1 MQVDLEHADALS
13 SAAKVINPADDSYD
27 PQSVLT
33 AYALLEA
40 EYGELTQLQRGSAE
54 YIARAKELTDQ
65 TTASVYE
72 QAAAYGV
79 VTNRQAQAAQAAAD
93 GQREH
98 RFKRVEENGYQ
109 GGVGYLESTVRR
121 AEEAGEDVTAAWNSA
136 LDELDAAGHLDAMC
150 QMFGDIS
157 NLAVECG
164 GDVEEIVRRLYEMR
178 DAAQSISLSDM
189 AEELRRERTS
199 NAAETDSYDD
209 QVGALLSAFGE
220 GGTEGVL
227 AAMEVWNGFDESLQQ
242 SIAETYPSLV
252 IALDDANQAAQSLK
266 EGVGE
271 LAEGEDAL
279 SDSSQTAEK
288 KMAAL
293 GSELNAAKKSS
304 SAKYFKNTAKA
315 IEELKHGAVSVSDAF
330 GTYNKEAETAVKAN
344 EEYQAASKK
353 MAAGTKVAASEIDT
367 LSEYLGN
374 INPQILLANWDQ
386 VGPMLSSALAEGEDA
401 FRRLNEAAFISI
413 TGTSVAD
420 FSALTSGLISV
431 QNLAADAVDALIAT
445 GQWTMETITMPQEGA
460 QWNPLTGVWT
470 RTRIATN
477 QNVLR
482 YTGSNPLKG
491 GSSGKKRSGG
501 GGGGKGGGGG
511 GSSST
516 SVSQS
521 TQKLL
526 DKMDEAVDAGDHR
539 RKMAQLAQ
547 QYHEVRGEIQGVIL
561 YLGKEKEIVQEN
573 STTLTGYIAELKNQM
588 AAQRAIMSKNK
599 EGSKKYK
606 QAATD
611 LEALQKQHQQ
621 YSETLLQNKIDL
633 EELTKE
639 IKEQQ
644 DAIRDMEIDLRE
656 LIHDAILDREA
667 LNKRM
672 LEGQIDV
679 ENELIDVITR
689 RYEKERDQLIEL
701 AEAKRDALNEELTAL
716 DEQLAA
722 RKKLSEE
729 EDKAK
734 ELAEKEAQLA
744 RISADP
750 TRKKEE
756 LKLRQEIADLR
767 EEMAWDIAEDEVD
780 AQKKAIESQ
789 IESLEDYIEYVEN
802 YYEELLNNPRKLI
815 EELKELLSQSDAE
828 IIDWLVKNHE
838 DYETATDATRENMR
852 RGWQEMLDDMRG
864 HTTTYWEE
872 VEEII
877 AGGDD
882 AIIQFLK
889 DNCQDYKDAGK
900 LQAEAYVD
908 EWKKKLEDLRNAY
921 KQVSGDIKSYD
932 YTPTTSAKGSGSS
945 SSGGGSSGKKSG
957 GSSTKVTKYKATYP
971 AIGKAKGGTLSGYSS
986 PEEAEKAARS
996 KINSICRELS
1006 GSSSGMIGEWARSFY
1021 SKIKVTAYAK
1031 GGLNQDTGL
1040 AWLDGTKSRPERI
1053 LSPYQTELFED
1064 LLKTLHAI
1072 RTVQVPQAVVRPQL
1086 PETVQ
1091 NQPLTIE
1098 SITVNVERLEKEADY
1113 DAMAER
1119 VGEKIMER
1127 AMRGMAVGGL
1137 RLG

>member
-1 MQVDLEHADALS
+1 MR
-13 SAAKVINPADDSYD
+13 K
-27 PQSVLT
+27 
-33 AYALLEA
+33 
-40 EYGELTQLQRGSAE
+40 
-54 YIARAKELTDQ
+54 
-65 TTASVYE
+65 
-72 QAAAYGV
+72 
-79 VTNRQAQAAQAAAD
+79 
-93 GQREH
+93 
-98 RFKRVEENGYQ
+98 
-109 GGVGYLESTVRR
+109 

-189 AEELRRERTS
+189 AEELRRERTA
-199 NAAETDSYDD
+199 NTAETDSYDD

-271 LAEGEDAL
+271 LAEGEDTL

-293 GSELNAAKKSS
+293 GTELNAAKKSS

-367 LSEYLGN
+367 LAEYLGN
-374 INPQILLANWDQ
+374 IDPQILLANWDQ

-401 FRRLNEAAFISI
+401 FRRLNEAAFITI

-470 RTRIATN
+470 RTRINTN

-491 GSSGKKRSGG
+491 GSSGKKSSGG

-526 DKMDEAVDAGDHR
+526 DKMDEAVDGGDHR

-573 STTLTGYIAELKNQM
+573 STTLTGYIAELENQM

-644 DAIRDMEIDLRE
+644 DAIRGMEIDLRD

-734 ELAEKEAQLA
+734 TLAEKEAQLA

-789 IESLEDYIEYVEN
+789 IESLDDYIEYVET

-815 EELKELLSQSDAE
+815 AELKELLSQSDAE
-828 IIDWLVKNHE
+828 IIDWLTKNHE

-882 AIIQFLK
+882 AIIRFLK
-889 DNCQDYKDAGK
+889 DNCQDYKEAGK

-908 EWKKKLEDLRNAY
+908 EWKKKLEELRNAH
-921 KQVSGDIKSYD
+921 KQVSGDIKAYD

-945 SSGGGSSGKKSG
+945 KSSSSSKKSTTT
-957 GSSTKVTKYKATYP
+957 STKRFVASGTGYAEAYRKTATSIQYDGATYVKDP
-971 AIGKAKGGTLSGYSS
+971 KSNYWYKTSDAKRIDGGRTWYWKTGTTRYVKKYS
-986 PEEAEKAARS
+986 E
-996 KINSICRELS
+996 
-1006 GSSSGMIGEWARSFY
+1006 
-1021 SKIKVTAYAK
+1021 
-1031 GGLNQDTGL
+1031 GGLASDTGL
-1040 AWLDGTKSRPERI
+1040 AWLDGTKTRPERI

-1064 LLKTLHAI
+1064 LLKTLHTI
-1072 RTVQVPQAVVRPQL
+1072 RTIQAPQAVVRPQL

-1119 VGEKIMER
+1119 VGEKIMEK

>member
-1 MQVDLEHADALS
+1 MKQIEGMAVARAFFSVMNLTNLYKFSRNIDDEGPIREFDSDSQAGTTAKDEKGAFLDDGELIYSRDWNGLYTQREIDYLDDYYAKLEEGFVLDNQNIQDYARK
-13 SAAKVINPADDSYD
+13 AAK
-27 PQSVLT
+27 
-33 AYALLEA
+33 
-40 EYGELTQLQRGSAE
+40 
-54 YIARAKELTDQ
+54 
-65 TTASVYE
+65 AS
-72 QAAAYGV
+72 
-79 VTNRQAQAAQAAAD
+79 
-93 GQREH
+93 
-98 RFKRVEENGYQ
+98 
-109 GGVGYLESTVRR
+109 
-121 AEEAGEDVTAAWNSA
+121 
-136 LDELDAAGHLDAMC
+136 LDA
-150 QMFGDIS
+150 DIKYS
-157 NLAVECG
+157 
-164 GDVEEIVRRLYEMR
+164 RMR
-178 DAAQSISLSDM
+178 HGQ
-189 AEELRRERTS
+189 
-199 NAAETDSYDD
+199 
-209 QVGALLSAFGE
+209 
-220 GGTEGVL
+220 
-227 AAMEVWNGFDESLQQ
+227 
-242 SIAETYPSLV
+242 
-252 IALDDANQAAQSLK
+252 ANQAAQSLK

-279 SDSSQTAEK
+279 AESSQTAEK

-293 GSELNAAKKSS
+293 GTELNAAKKSS

-330 GTYNKEAETAVKAN
+330 GTYNKEEETAVKAN

-386 VGPMLSSALAEGEDA
+386 VGPMLASALAEGEDA

-470 RTRIATN
+470 RTRINTN

-491 GSSGKKRSGG
+491 GGSGKKSSGR
-501 GGGGKGGGGG
+501 GGKGGGGS

-573 STTLTGYIAELKNQM
+573 STTLTGYISELENQM

-633 EELTKE
+633 EELTKA

-644 DAIRDMEIDLRE
+644 DAIRDMEIGLRD

-701 AEAKRDALNEELTAL
+701 AEANAFPDDAEYAIKFIKKASGRISGKEVAIEAKESSIASLQKQLDKTTDETKRQGLQEQITAL
-716 DEQLAA
+716 
-722 RKKLSEE
+722 
-729 EDKAK
+729 
-734 ELAEKEAQLA
+734 ELG
-744 RISADP
+744 I
-750 TRKKEE
+750 
-756 LKLRQEIADLR
+756 
-767 EEMAWDIAEDEVD
+767 
-780 AQKKAIESQ
+780 
-789 IESLEDYIEYVEN
+789 
-802 YYEELLNNPRKLI
+802 
-815 EELKELLSQSDAE
+815 
-828 IIDWLVKNHE
+828 
-838 DYETATDATRENMR
+838 
-852 RGWQEMLDDMRG
+852 
-864 HTTTYWEE
+864 
-872 VEEII
+872 
-877 AGGDD
+877 
-882 AIIQFLK
+882 
-889 DNCQDYKDAGK
+889 
-900 LQAEAYVD
+900 
-908 EWKKKLEDLRNAY
+908 
-921 KQVSGDIKSYD
+921 
-932 YTPTTSAKGSGSS
+932 
-945 SSGGGSSGKKSG
+945 
-957 GSSTKVTKYKATYP
+957 
-971 AIGKAKGGTLSGYSS
+971 
-986 PEEAEKAARS
+986 
-996 KINSICRELS
+996 
-1006 GSSSGMIGEWARSFY
+1006 
-1021 SKIKVTAYAK
+1021 
-1031 GGLNQDTGL
+1031 
-1040 AWLDGTKSRPERI
+1040 
-1053 LSPYQTELFED
+1053 
-1064 LLKTLHAI
+1064 
-1072 RTVQVPQAVVRPQL
+1072 
-1086 PETVQ
+1086 
-1091 NQPLTIE
+1091 
-1098 SITVNVERLEKEADY
+1098 
-1113 DAMAER
+1113 
-1119 VGEKIMER
+1119 
-1127 AMRGMAVGGL
+1127 
-1137 RLG
+1137 

>member
-1 MQVDLEHADALS
+1 MQADLEQTDALS
-13 SAAKVINPADDSYD
+13 SAAKAINPADDSYD

-33 AYALLEA
+33 AFALLEA
-40 EYGELTQLQRGSAE
+40 EYGELTRLQRGSAE
-54 YIARAKELTDQ
+54 YIARARELTDQ

-72 QAAAYGV
+72 QAVAYGV
-79 VTNRQAQAAQAAAD
+79 VTSRQAQAAQAAA
-93 GQREH
+93 GAQRER
-98 RFKRVEENGYQ
+98 RFRRVEENGYQ
-109 GGVGYLESTVRR
+109 SGVGYLENTIRT
-121 AEEAGEDVTAAWNSA
+121 AEEAGEDVAAAWNSA

-150 QMFGDIS
+150 RMFGDIS

-164 GDVEEIVRRLYEMR
+164 GDVKEIVRRLYEMR
-178 DAAQSISLSDM
+178 EAAQSISLSDM
-189 AEELRRERTS
+189 AEELRRERTA

-209 QVGALLSAFGE
+209 QVGALLSAFGA

-266 EGVGE
+266 EGVSK

-293 GSELNAAKKSS
+293 GTELNAAKKSS
-304 SAKYFKNTAKA
+304 SAKYFKSTAKA
-315 IEELKHGAVSVSDAF
+315 IEELKHGAISVSDAF
-330 GTYNKEAETAVKAN
+330 GTYNKEAENAVKAN

-367 LSEYLGN
+367 LAEYLGN
-374 INPQILLANWDQ
+374 IDPQILLANWEQ
-386 VGPMLSSALAEGEDA
+386 AGPMLASALAEGEDA
-401 FRRLNEAAFISI
+401 FHRLNEAAFITI

-445 GQWTMETITMPQEGA
+445 GQWTMETITLPQEGA

-470 RTRIATN
+470 RTRINTN

-491 GSSGKKRSGG
+491 GGSGKKSSGG

-511 GSSST
+511 GSGST
-516 SVSQS
+516 GASKS
-521 TQKLL
+521 TQRLL
-526 DKMDEAVDAGDHR
+526 DRMDEAVDAGDHR

-561 YLGKEKEIVQEN
+561 YLDKEKEIVREN
-573 STTLTGYIAELKNQM
+573 STTLTGYIAELENQM
-588 AAQRAIMSKNK
+588 AAQSAIMSKNR
-599 EGSKKYK
+599 EGSKKYR

-621 YSETLLQNKIDL
+621 YSEALLQNKIDL
-633 EELTKE
+633 EELTRA
-639 IKEQQ
+639 IREQQ
-644 DAIRDMEIDLRE
+644 DAIREMEIDLRE
-656 LIHDAILDREA
+656 LVHDAILDREA
-667 LNKRM
+667 LNRRM

-679 ENELIDVITR
+679 ENELIDAITR

-701 AEAKRDALNEELTAL
+701 AQAKRDALDEELSAL

-722 RKKLSEE
+722 RKKLNEE
-729 EDKAK
+729 EDRAK

-756 LKLRQEIADLR
+756 LKLRREIAALR
-767 EEMAWDIAEDEVD
+767 EEIAWDAAQDEVD
-780 AQKKAIESQ
+780 ARKKSIESQ
-789 IESLEDYIEYVEN
+789 LESLDDYIEYVEN
-802 YYEELLNNPRKLI
+802 YYEELLNNPRKLV

-828 IIDWLVKNHE
+828 IIAWLVKNHE

-882 AIIQFLK
+882 VIIQFLK

-921 KQVSGDIKSYD
+921 KQVSGDIKAYD
-932 YTPTTSAKGSGSS
+932 YTPTASAKGSGSS
-945 SSGGGSSGKKSG
+945 SSGGSGGKKSG

-1006 GSSSGMIGEWARSFY
+1006 GSSSSMIGEWARSFY

-1031 GGLNQDTGL
+1031 GGLNQATGL
-1040 AWLDGTKSRPERI
+1040 AWLDGTKAKPERV

-1072 RTVQVPQAVVRPQL
+1072 RTVQVPQAVVRPQI

>member
-1 MQVDLEHADALS
+1 MQVDLEHAGALS
-13 SAAKVINPADDSYD
+13 SAAKAINPADGSYD

-33 AYALLEA
+33 AYALLET

-93 GQREH
+93 GQRER

-109 GGVGYLESTVRR
+109 GGVSYLESTVRK
-121 AEEAGEDVTAAWNSA
+121 AEEAGEDVTAAWDNA
-136 LDELDAAGHLDAMC
+136 LDEMDAAGHLDAMC

-189 AEELRRERTS
+189 AEELRRERTA

-209 QVGALLSAFGE
+209 QVGALLSAFGK

-266 EGVGE
+266 EGVNE
-271 LAEGEDAL
+271 LAKGEDAL

-304 SAKYFKNTAKA
+304 SAKYFKSTAKA

-344 EEYQAASKK
+344 EEYQTASKK

-367 LSEYLGN
+367 LAEYLGN
-374 INPQILLANWDQ
+374 INPQVLLANWDQ

-401 FRRLNEAAFISI
+401 FRRLNEAAFITI

-445 GQWTMETITMPQEGA
+445 GQWTIETITMPQEGA

-470 RTRIATN
+470 RTRINTN

-491 GSSGKKRSGG
+491 GGSGKKSSGG
-501 GGGGKGGGGG
+501 GSGKGGGGG

-573 STTLTGYIAELKNQM
+573 STTLTGYIAELENQM

-606 QAATD
+606 QVAAD

-633 EELTKE
+633 EELTKA
-639 IKEQQ
+639 IQKQQ
-644 DAIRDMEIDLRE
+644 DAIRDMEIDLRD

-701 AEAKRDALNEELTAL
+701 AEAKRNALNEELTAL

-734 ELAEKEAQLA
+734 ELAEKEA
-744 RISADP
+744 
-750 TRKKEE
+750 
-756 LKLRQEIADLR
+756 
-767 EEMAWDIAEDEVD
+767 
-780 AQKKAIESQ
+780 
-789 IESLEDYIEYVEN
+789 
-802 YYEELLNNPRKLI
+802 
-815 EELKELLSQSDAE
+815 
-828 IIDWLVKNHE
+828 
-838 DYETATDATRENMR
+838 
-852 RGWQEMLDDMRG
+852 
-864 HTTTYWEE
+864 
-872 VEEII
+872 
-877 AGGDD
+877 
-882 AIIQFLK
+882 
-889 DNCQDYKDAGK
+889 
-900 LQAEAYVD
+900 
-908 EWKKKLEDLRNAY
+908 
-921 KQVSGDIKSYD
+921 
-932 YTPTTSAKGSGSS
+932 
-945 SSGGGSSGKKSG
+945 
-957 GSSTKVTKYKATYP
+957 
-971 AIGKAKGGTLSGYSS
+971 
-986 PEEAEKAARS
+986 
-996 KINSICRELS
+996 
-1006 GSSSGMIGEWARSFY
+1006 
-1021 SKIKVTAYAK
+1021 
-1031 GGLNQDTGL
+1031 
-1040 AWLDGTKSRPERI
+1040 
-1053 LSPYQTELFED
+1053 
-1064 LLKTLHAI
+1064 
-1072 RTVQVPQAVVRPQL
+1072 
-1086 PETVQ
+1086 
-1091 NQPLTIE
+1091 
-1098 SITVNVERLEKEADY
+1098 
-1113 DAMAER
+1113 
-1119 VGEKIMER
+1119 
-1127 AMRGMAVGGL
+1127 
-1137 RLG
+1137 

>member
-13 SAAKVINPADDSYD
+13 STAKAINPADGSYD

-33 AYALLEA
+33 AYALLET

-79 VTNRQAQAAQAAAD
+79 VTDRQALAAQAAAD
-93 GQREH
+93 GQRER

-109 GGVGYLESTVRR
+109 GGVSYLESTVRK
-121 AEEAGEDVTAAWNSA
+121 AEEAGEDVTAAWNNA

-189 AEELRRERTS
+189 AEELRRERTA
-199 NAAETDSYDD
+199 NTAETDSYDD

-293 GSELNAAKKSS
+293 GTELNAAKKSS
-304 SAKYFKNTAKA
+304 SAKYFKDTAKA

-367 LSEYLGN
+367 LAEYLGN
-374 INPQILLANWDQ
+374 IDPQILLANWDQ
-386 VGPMLSSALAEGEDA
+386 VGPMLVSALAEGEDA
-401 FRRLNEAAFISI
+401 FRRLNEAAFVTI

-470 RTRIATN
+470 RTRINTN

-491 GSSGKKRSGG
+491 GGSGKKSSGG
-501 GGGGKGGGGG
+501 GGGGKGGGGS

-573 STTLTGYIAELKNQM
+573 STTLTGYIAELENQM

-633 EELTKE
+633 EELTKA
-639 IKEQQ
+639 IQEQQ
-644 DAIRDMEIDLRE
+644 DAIRDMEIDLRD

-701 AEAKRDALNEELTAL
+701 AEAK
-716 DEQLAA
+716 
-722 RKKLSEE
+722 K
-729 EDKAK
+729 
-734 ELAEKEAQLA
+734 
-744 RISADP
+744 
-750 TRKKEE
+750 
-756 LKLRQEIADLR
+756 
-767 EEMAWDIAEDEVD
+767 
-780 AQKKAIESQ
+780 
-789 IESLEDYIEYVEN
+789 
-802 YYEELLNNPRKLI
+802 
-815 EELKELLSQSDAE
+815 
-828 IIDWLVKNHE
+828 
-838 DYETATDATRENMR
+838 
-852 RGWQEMLDDMRG
+852 
-864 HTTTYWEE
+864 
-872 VEEII
+872 
-877 AGGDD
+877 
-882 AIIQFLK
+882 
-889 DNCQDYKDAGK
+889 AGK

-921 KQVSGDIKSYD
+921 KQVSGDIKAYD
-932 YTPTTSAKGSGSS
+932 YTPTASAKNSGSS
-945 SSGGGSSGKKSG
+945 SKGSSSSKKT
-957 GSSTKVTKYKATYP
+957 TKVTKYQATYP
-971 AIGKAKGGTLSGYSS
+971 AIGSKRGGTLKGYAS
-986 PEEAEKAARS
+986 PDEAEKAARS
-996 KINSICRELS
+996 KNNSICRELS
-1006 GSSSGMIGEWARSFY
+1006 GSSSSMIGEWARTFY

-1031 GGLNQDTGL
+1031 GGLNQATGL
-1040 AWLDGTKSRPERI
+1040 AWLDGTKAKPERV

>member
-1 MQVDLEHADALS
+1 MEHADALS
-13 SAAKVINPADDSYD
+13 SAAKAINPSDGSYD

-93 GQREH
+93 GQRER

-109 GGVGYLESTVRR
+109 DGVSYLESTVRK
-121 AEEAGEDVTAAWNSA
+121 AEEAGADVTAAWNNA

-189 AEELRRERTS
+189 AEELRRERTA

-252 IALDDANQAAQSLK
+252 IALNDANQAAQSLK

-271 LAEGEDAL
+271 LAEGENAL

-367 LSEYLGN
+367 LAEYLGN

-491 GSSGKKRSGG
+491 GSSGKKSSGG

-573 STTLTGYIAELKNQM
+573 STTLTDYIVELENQM

-644 DAIRDMEIDLRE
+644 DAIQDMEIDLRD

-734 ELAEKEAQLA
+734 TLAEKEAQLA

-789 IESLEDYIEYVEN
+789 IESLDDYIEYVEN

-815 EELKELLSQSDAE
+815 AELKDLLSQSDAE
-828 IIDWLVKNHE
+828 IIDWLTKNHE

-852 RGWQEMLDDMRG
+852 CGWQEMLDDMRG

-889 DNCQDYKDAGK
+889 DNCQDYKEAGK

-921 KQVSGDIKSYD
+921 KQVSGDIKAYD
-932 YTPTTSAKGSGSS
+932 YTPTTAVKGSGSS

-957 GSSTKVTKYKATYP
+957 GSSAKVTKYKATYP

-1006 GSSSGMIGEWARSFY
+1006 GSSSGMIGEWARTFY

-1031 GGLNQDTGL
+1031 GGLNQMTGL
-1040 AWLDGTKSRPERI
+1040 AWLDGTKAKPERI

-1072 RTVQVPQAVVRPQL
+1072 RTVQVPQAVVRPQF

>member
-13 SAAKVINPADDSYD
+13 SAAKAINPADGSYD

-54 YIARAKELTDQ
+54 YIARAKELTEQ

-72 QAAAYGV
+72 QAVAYGV

-93 GQREH
+93 GQRER

-121 AEEAGEDVTAAWNSA
+121 AEEAGADVTAAWNNA
-136 LDELDAAGHLDAMC
+136 LDELDVAGHLDAMC

-199 NAAETDSYDD
+199 NAAETDNYDE
-209 QVGALLSAFGE
+209 QVGVLLSAFGE

-266 EGVGE
+266 EDVDE

-279 SDSSQTAEK
+279 SESSQTAEK

-353 MAAGTKVAASEIDT
+353 MAAGTKVVASEIDT
-367 LSEYLGN
+367 LAEYLGN

-386 VGPMLSSALAEGEDA
+386 VGPMLASALAEGEDA
-401 FRRLNEAAFISI
+401 FRRLNEAAFVTI

-470 RTRIATN
+470 RTRINTN

-491 GSSGKKRSGG
+491 GSSGKKSSGG

-526 DKMDEAVDAGDHR
+526 DKMDEAADAGDHR

-573 STTLTGYIAELKNQM
+573 STTLTGYIAELENQM

-606 QAATD
+606 QAAAD

-633 EELTKE
+633 EELTKA
-639 IKEQQ
+639 IQEQQ
-644 DAIRDMEIDLRE
+644 DAIRDMEIDLRD

-689 RYEKERDQLIEL
+689 RYEKERDQLIAL

-789 IESLEDYIEYVEN
+789 IESLDDYIEYVEN
-802 YYEELLNNPRKLI
+802 YYEKLLNNPRKLI

-889 DNCQDYKDAGK
+889 DNCQDYREAGK

-921 KQVSGDIKSYD
+921 KQVSGDIKAYD

-945 SSGGGSSGKKSG
+945 SGGGSGGKKS
-957 GSSTKVTKYKATYP
+957 SSNTSTKRFVASGTGYAEAYRQTATSIQYNGATYVKDP
-971 AIGKAKGGTLSGYSS
+971 KSDYWYKTSDARQIDGGRTYYWKTGTTRY
-986 PEEAEKAARS
+986 
-996 KINSICRELS
+996 
-1006 GSSSGMIGEWARSFY
+1006 
-1021 SKIKVTAYAK
+1021 IKKYLE
-1031 GGLNQDTGL
+1031 GGVVSDAGL
-1040 AWLDGTKSRPERI
+1040 VWLDGTKTRPERV

-1072 RTVQVPQAVVRPQL
+1072 RTVQVPQAVVRPQI
-1086 PETVQ
+1086 PGTVQ

>member
-1 MQVDLEHADALS
+1 MS
-13 SAAKVINPADDSYD
+13 
-27 PQSVLT
+27 QS
-33 AYALLEA
+33 
-40 EYGELTQLQRGSAE
+40 
-54 YIARAKELTDQ
+54 
-65 TTASVYE
+65 
-72 QAAAYGV
+72 
-79 VTNRQAQAAQAAAD
+79 AQA
-93 GQREH
+93 
-98 RFKRVEENGYQ
+98 
-109 GGVGYLESTVRR
+109 
-121 AEEAGEDVTAAWNSA
+121 
-136 LDELDAAGHLDAMC
+136 
-150 QMFGDIS
+150 
-157 NLAVECG
+157 
-164 GDVEEIVRRLYEMR
+164 
-178 DAAQSISLSDM
+178 
-189 AEELRRERTS
+189 
-199 NAAETDSYDD
+199 SY
-209 QVGALLSAFGE
+209 
-220 GGTEGVL
+220 
-227 AAMEVWNGFDESLQQ
+227 
-242 SIAETYPSLV
+242 
-252 IALDDANQAAQSLK
+252 
-266 EGVGE
+266 
-271 LAEGEDAL
+271 
-279 SDSSQTAEK
+279 
-288 KMAAL
+288 
-293 GSELNAAKKSS
+293 
-304 SAKYFKNTAKA
+304 
-315 IEELKHGAVSVSDAF
+315 IE
-330 GTYNKEAETAVKAN
+330 
-344 EEYQAASKK
+344 
-353 MAAGTKVAASEIDT
+353 
-367 LSEYLGN
+367 
-374 INPQILLANWDQ
+374 QI
-386 VGPMLSSALAEGEDA
+386 G
-401 FRRLNEAAFISI
+401 
-413 TGTSVAD
+413 
-420 FSALTSGLISV
+420 
-431 QNLAADAVDALIAT
+431 
-445 GQWTMETITMPQEGA
+445 
-460 QWNPLTGVWT
+460 
-470 RTRIATN
+470 
-477 QNVLR
+477 
-482 YTGSNPLKG
+482 
-491 GSSGKKRSGG
+491 
-501 GGGGKGGGGG
+501 
-511 GSSST
+511 
-516 SVSQS
+516 
-521 TQKLL
+521 
-526 DKMDEAVDAGDHR
+526 
-539 RKMAQLAQ
+539 
-547 QYHEVRGEIQGVIL
+547 
-561 YLGKEKEIVQEN
+561 
-573 STTLTGYIAELKNQM
+573 GYIAELENQM

-606 QAATD
+606 QAAID

-644 DAIRDMEIDLRE
+644 DAIRDMEIDLRD

-734 ELAEKEAQLA
+734 ELAEKAAQLA

-789 IESLEDYIEYVEN
+789 IESLDDYIEYVEN

-815 EELKELLSQSDAE
+815 EELKELLSRSDAE

-838 DYETATDATRENMR
+838 DYEKATDATRENMR
-852 RGWQEMLDDMRG
+852 LGWQEMLDDMRG
-864 HTTTYWEE
+864 HTTTYWKE

-877 AGGDD
+877 ASGDD

-889 DNCQDYKDAGK
+889 DNCQDYKEAGK

-908 EWKKKLEDLRNAY
+908 EWKKKLGDLRNAY
-921 KQVSGDIKSYD
+921 KQVSGDIKAYD
-932 YTPTTSAKGSGSS
+932 YTPTASAKNSGSS
-945 SSGGGSSGKKSG
+945 SKGSSSSKKT
-957 GSSTKVTKYKATYP
+957 TKVTKYQATYLT
-971 AIGKAKGGTLSGYSS
+971 IGSKRGGTLKGYAS

-1006 GSSSGMIGEWARSFY
+1006 GSSSSMIGEWARTFY

-1031 GGLNQDTGL
+1031 GGLNQATGL
-1040 AWLDGTKSRPERI
+1040 AWLDGTKAKPERV

-1113 DAMAER
+1113 DSMAER

-1127 AMRGMAVGGL
+1127 AMRGIAVGGL

>member
-13 SAAKVINPADDSYD
+13 SAAKAINPADGSYD

-40 EYGELTQLQRGSAE
+40 EYGELTQIQRGSAE
-54 YIARAKELTDQ
+54 YIARAKELTEQ
-65 TTASVYE
+65 TTASIYE

-93 GQREH
+93 GQRER

-109 GGVGYLESTVRR
+109 GGVSYLESTVRK
-121 AEEAGEDVTAAWNSA
+121 AKEGSEDVTAAWDNA
-136 LDELDAAGHLDAMC
+136 LDELDAAGHLVAMC

-189 AEELRRERTS
+189 AEELRRKRTA
-199 NAAETDSYDD
+199 NAAETGSYDD
-209 QVGALLSAFGE
+209 QVGALLSAFGK

-279 SDSSQTAEK
+279 SDSSQTVEK

-344 EEYQAASKK
+344 EEYQTASKK

-367 LSEYLGN
+367 LAEYLGN

-401 FRRLNEAAFISI
+401 FRRLNKAAFITI

-470 RTRIATN
+470 RTRINTN

-491 GSSGKKRSGG
+491 GSSGKKSSDG

-511 GSSST
+511 GSST

-526 DKMDEAVDAGDHR
+526 DRMDEAVDAGDHR

-573 STTLTGYIAELKNQM
+573 STTLTGYISELENQM

-611 LEALQKQHQQ
+611 LEALQKLHQQ

-644 DAIRDMEIDLRE
+644 DAIRDMEIDLRD

-744 RISADP
+744 RISAGP

-767 EEMAWDIAEDEVD
+767 EEMA
-780 AQKKAIESQ
+780 
-789 IESLEDYIEYVEN
+789 
-802 YYEELLNNPRKLI
+802 
-815 EELKELLSQSDAE
+815 
-828 IIDWLVKNHE
+828 
-838 DYETATDATRENMR
+838 
-852 RGWQEMLDDMRG
+852 
-864 HTTTYWEE
+864 
-872 VEEII
+872 
-877 AGGDD
+877 
-882 AIIQFLK
+882 
-889 DNCQDYKDAGK
+889 
-900 LQAEAYVD
+900 
-908 EWKKKLEDLRNAY
+908 
-921 KQVSGDIKSYD
+921 
-932 YTPTTSAKGSGSS
+932 
-945 SSGGGSSGKKSG
+945 
-957 GSSTKVTKYKATYP
+957 
-971 AIGKAKGGTLSGYSS
+971 
-986 PEEAEKAARS
+986 
-996 KINSICRELS
+996 
-1006 GSSSGMIGEWARSFY
+1006 
-1021 SKIKVTAYAK
+1021 
-1031 GGLNQDTGL
+1031 
-1040 AWLDGTKSRPERI
+1040 
-1053 LSPYQTELFED
+1053 
-1064 LLKTLHAI
+1064 
-1072 RTVQVPQAVVRPQL
+1072 
-1086 PETVQ
+1086 
-1091 NQPLTIE
+1091 
-1098 SITVNVERLEKEADY
+1098 
-1113 DAMAER
+1113 
-1119 VGEKIMER
+1119 
-1127 AMRGMAVGGL
+1127 
-1137 RLG
+1137 

>member
-1 MQVDLEHADALS
+1 
-13 SAAKVINPADDSYD
+13 
-27 PQSVLT
+27 
-33 AYALLEA
+33 
-40 EYGELTQLQRGSAE
+40 
-54 YIARAKELTDQ
+54 
-65 TTASVYE
+65 
-72 QAAAYGV
+72 
-79 VTNRQAQAAQAAAD
+79 
-93 GQREH
+93 
-98 RFKRVEENGYQ
+98 
-109 GGVGYLESTVRR
+109 
-121 AEEAGEDVTAAWNSA
+121 
-136 LDELDAAGHLDAMC
+136 
-150 QMFGDIS
+150 
-157 NLAVECG
+157 
-164 GDVEEIVRRLYEMR
+164 
-178 DAAQSISLSDM
+178 
-189 AEELRRERTS
+189 
-199 NAAETDSYDD
+199 
-209 QVGALLSAFGE
+209 
-220 GGTEGVL
+220 
-227 AAMEVWNGFDESLQQ
+227 
-242 SIAETYPSLV
+242 
-252 IALDDANQAAQSLK
+252 
-266 EGVGE
+266 
-271 LAEGEDAL
+271 
-279 SDSSQTAEK
+279 
-288 KMAAL
+288 
-293 GSELNAAKKSS
+293 
-304 SAKYFKNTAKA
+304 
-315 IEELKHGAVSVSDAF
+315 
-330 GTYNKEAETAVKAN
+330 
-344 EEYQAASKK
+344 
-353 MAAGTKVAASEIDT
+353 
-367 LSEYLGN
+367 
-374 INPQILLANWDQ
+374 
-386 VGPMLSSALAEGEDA
+386 
-401 FRRLNEAAFISI
+401 
-413 TGTSVAD
+413 
-420 FSALTSGLISV
+420 
-431 QNLAADAVDALIAT
+431 
-445 GQWTMETITMPQEGA
+445 
-460 QWNPLTGVWT
+460 
-470 RTRIATN
+470 
-477 QNVLR
+477 
-482 YTGSNPLKG
+482 
-491 GSSGKKRSGG
+491 
-501 GGGGKGGGGG
+501 
-511 GSSST
+511 
-516 SVSQS
+516 
-521 TQKLL
+521 
-526 DKMDEAVDAGDHR
+526 
-539 RKMAQLAQ
+539 
-547 QYHEVRGEIQGVIL
+547 
-561 YLGKEKEIVQEN
+561 
-573 STTLTGYIAELKNQM
+573 
-588 AAQRAIMSKNK
+588 MSKNK

-606 QAATD
+606 QAAID

-644 DAIRDMEIDLRE
+644 DAIRDMEIDLRD

-734 ELAEKEAQLA
+734 ELAEKAAQLA

-767 EEMAWDIAEDEVD
+767 EEMAWDIAENEVD

-789 IESLEDYIEYVEN
+789 IESLDDYIEYVEN

-815 EELKELLSQSDAE
+815 EELKDLLSRSDAE

-838 DYETATDATRENMR
+838 DYEKATDATRENMR
-852 RGWQEMLDDMRG
+852 LGWQEMLDDMRG
-864 HTTTYWEE
+864 HTTTYWKE

-889 DNCQDYKDAGK
+889 DNCQDYKEAGK

-921 KQVSGDIKSYD
+921 KQVSGDIKAYD
-932 YTPTTSAKGSGSS
+932 YTPTASAKNSGSS
-945 SSGGGSSGKKSG
+945 SKGSSSSKKT
-957 GSSTKVTKYKATYP
+957 TKVTKYQATYP
-971 AIGKAKGGTLSGYSS
+971 TIGSKRGGTLKGYAS

-1006 GSSSGMIGEWARSFY
+1006 GSSSSMIGEWARTFY

-1031 GGLNQDTGL
+1031 GGLNQATGL
-1040 AWLDGTKSRPERI
+1040 AWLDGTKAKPERV

-1113 DAMAER
+1113 DSMAER

-1127 AMRGMAVGGL
+1127 AMRGIAVGGL

>member
-13 SAAKVINPADDSYD
+13 SAAKAINPADGSYD

-54 YIARAKELTDQ
+54 YIARAKELTEQ

-93 GQREH
+93 GQRER

-109 GGVGYLESTVRR
+109 GGVGYLESTVRK
-121 AEEAGEDVTAAWNSA
+121 AEEAGADVTAAWNNA

-209 QVGALLSAFGE
+209 QVGALLSAFGA
-220 GGTEGVL
+220 GGTEGAL

-252 IALDDANQAAQSLK
+252 IALDDANQATQSLK
-266 EGVGE
+266 EGIGE

-293 GSELNAAKKSS
+293 GTELNAAKKSS

-367 LSEYLGN
+367 LAEYLGN
-374 INPQILLANWDQ
+374 IDPQILLANWDQ
-386 VGPMLSSALAEGEDA
+386 VGPMLASALAEGEDA
-401 FRRLNEAAFISI
+401 FHRLNEAAFITI

-470 RTRIATN
+470 RTRINTN

-491 GSSGKKRSGG
+491 GSSGKKSSGG

-573 STTLTGYIAELKNQM
+573 STTLTGYIAELENQM

-633 EELTKE
+633 EELTKA
-639 IKEQQ
+639 IQEQQ
-644 DAIRDMEIDLRE
+644 DAIRDMEIDLRD

-701 AEAKRDALNEELTAL
+701 AY
-716 DEQLAA
+716 
-722 RKKLSEE
+722 
-729 EDKAK
+729 
-734 ELAEKEAQLA
+734 
-744 RISADP
+744 
-750 TRKKEE
+750 
-756 LKLRQEIADLR
+756 
-767 EEMAWDIAEDEVD
+767 M
-780 AQKKAIESQ
+780 
-789 IESLEDYIEYVEN
+789 
-802 YYEELLNNPRKLI
+802 
-815 EELKELLSQSDAE
+815 
-828 IIDWLVKNHE
+828 
-838 DYETATDATRENMR
+838 
-852 RGWQEMLDDMRG
+852 
-864 HTTTYWEE
+864 
-872 VEEII
+872 
-877 AGGDD
+877 
-882 AIIQFLK
+882 
-889 DNCQDYKDAGK
+889 C
-900 LQAEAYVD
+900 
-908 EWKKKLEDLRNAY
+908 
-921 KQVSGDIKSYD
+921 
-932 YTPTTSAKGSGSS
+932 
-945 SSGGGSSGKKSG
+945 
-957 GSSTKVTKYKATYP
+957 
-971 AIGKAKGGTLSGYSS
+971 
-986 PEEAEKAARS
+986 
-996 KINSICRELS
+996 
-1006 GSSSGMIGEWARSFY
+1006 
-1021 SKIKVTAYAK
+1021 
-1031 GGLNQDTGL
+1031 
-1040 AWLDGTKSRPERI
+1040 GTKAQSMETRAI
-1053 LSPYQTELFED
+1053 FAAIASLSTQ
-1064 LLKTLHAI
+1064 AA
-1072 RTVQVPQAVVRPQL
+1072 VQVAVRVAVR
-1086 PETVQ
+1086 VA
-1091 NQPLTIE
+1091 PL
-1098 SITVNVERLEKEADY
+1098 
-1113 DAMAER
+1113 
-1119 VGEKIMER
+1119 
-1127 AMRGMAVGGL
+1127 
-1137 RLG
+1137 

>member
-13 SAAKVINPADDSYD
+13 SAAKAINPADGSYD

-93 GQREH
+93 GQRER

-109 GGVGYLESTVRR
+109 GGVSYLESTVRK
-121 AEEAGEDVTAAWNSA
+121 AEEAGEDVTAAWNNA

-293 GSELNAAKKSS
+293 GTELNAAKKSS
-304 SAKYFKNTAKA
+304 SAKYFKSTAKA
-315 IEELKHGAVSVSDAF
+315 IEELKHGAISVSDAF
-330 GTYNKEAETAVKAN
+330 GSYNKEAETAVKAN

-367 LSEYLGN
+367 LAEYLGN

-401 FRRLNEAAFISI
+401 FRRLNEAAFVTI

-420 FSALTSGLISV
+420 FSALTNGLISI

-470 RTRIATN
+470 RTRINTN

-491 GSSGKKRSGG
+491 GGSGKKSSGG
-501 GGGGKGGGGG
+501 GSGKGGGGG

-526 DKMDEAVDAGDHR
+526 DKLDEAVDAGDHR

-573 STTLTGYIAELKNQM
+573 STTLTGYIAELENQM
-588 AAQRAIMSKNK
+588 AAQRAVMSKNK

-633 EELTKE
+633 EELTKA

-644 DAIRDMEIDLRE
+644 DAIRDMEIDLRD

-701 AEAKRDALNEELTAL
+701 AEAKRNALNEELTAL

-756 LKLRQEIADLR
+756 LKLRREIAALR
-767 EEMAWDIAEDEVD
+767 EEIAWDAAQDEVD
-780 AQKKAIESQ
+780 ARKKSIESQ
-789 IESLEDYIEYVEN
+789 LESLDDYIEYVEN
-802 YYEELLNNPRKLI
+802 TYEELLNNPRKLI

-828 IIDWLVKNHE
+828 ILDWLTKNHE
-838 DYETATDATRENMR
+838 DYEKATDATRENMR

-864 HTTTYWEE
+864 RTSVYWKE

-889 DNCQDYKDAGK
+889 DNCQDYKEAGK

-908 EWKKKLEDLRNAY
+908 EWKKKLEELRNAC
-921 KQVSGDIKSYD
+921 KQVSGDIRAYD
-932 YTPTTSAKGSGSS
+932 YAPTASAKSSGSGSS
-945 SSGGGSSGKKSG
+945 GGSGGKKS
-957 GSSTKVTKYKATYP
+957 SSGTSAKRFVASGTGYAEAYRQTATSIQYDGATYVKDPKSNYWYKASDARRIDGGRTYYWKT
-971 AIGKAKGGTLSGYSS
+971 GTTRYVKKYLEGGVAS
-986 PEEAEKAARS
+986 EA
-996 KINSICRELS
+996 
-1006 GSSSGMIGEWARSFY
+1006 
-1021 SKIKVTAYAK
+1021 
-1031 GGLNQDTGL
+1031 GL
-1040 AWLDGTKSRPERI
+1040 AWLDGTKARPERI

-1064 LLKTLHAI
+1064 LLKTLHVI
-1072 RTVQVPQAVVRPQL
+1072 RTVQAPAAVVRPSL
-1086 PETVQ
+1086 PETAQ

>member
-1 MQVDLEHADALS
+1 MILH
-13 SAAKVINPADDSYD
+13 
-27 PQSVLT
+27 
-33 AYALLEA
+33 
-40 EYGELTQLQRGSAE
+40 
-54 YIARAKELTDQ
+54 
-65 TTASVYE
+65 
-72 QAAAYGV
+72 
-79 VTNRQAQAAQAAAD
+79 
-93 GQREH
+93 
-98 RFKRVEENGYQ
+98 
-109 GGVGYLESTVRR
+109 
-121 AEEAGEDVTAAWNSA
+121 
-136 LDELDAAGHLDAMC
+136 
-150 QMFGDIS
+150 
-157 NLAVECG
+157 
-164 GDVEEIVRRLYEMR
+164 R
-178 DAAQSISLSDM
+178 DA
-189 AEELRRERTS
+189 
-199 NAAETDSYDD
+199 
-209 QVGALLSAFGE
+209 
-220 GGTEGVL
+220 
-227 AAMEVWNGFDESLQQ
+227 
-242 SIAETYPSLV
+242 
-252 IALDDANQAAQSLK
+252 
-266 EGVGE
+266 
-271 LAEGEDAL
+271 
-279 SDSSQTAEK
+279 
-288 KMAAL
+288 
-293 GSELNAAKKSS
+293 
-304 SAKYFKNTAKA
+304 
-315 IEELKHGAVSVSDAF
+315 
-330 GTYNKEAETAVKAN
+330 
-344 EEYQAASKK
+344 
-353 MAAGTKVAASEIDT
+353 
-367 LSEYLGN
+367 
-374 INPQILLANWDQ
+374 
-386 VGPMLSSALAEGEDA
+386 
-401 FRRLNEAAFISI
+401 
-413 TGTSVAD
+413 
-420 FSALTSGLISV
+420 
-431 QNLAADAVDALIAT
+431 
-445 GQWTMETITMPQEGA
+445 MPQEGA

-477 QNVLR
+477 QNVLH

-491 GSSGKKRSGG
+491 GGSGKKSSGG
-501 GGGGKGGGGG
+501 GEGGKGGGGG

-526 DKMDEAVDAGDHR
+526 DKMDEAVDVGDHR

-573 STTLTGYIAELKNQM
+573 STTLTGYIAELENQM
-588 AAQRAIMSKNK
+588 TAQKAIMSKNK

-621 YSETLLQNKIDL
+621 YSKTLLQNKIDL

-644 DAIRDMEIDLRE
+644 DAIRDMEIDLQD

-734 ELAEKEAQLA
+734 TLAEKEAQLA

-789 IESLEDYIEYVEN
+789 IESLDDYIEYVEN

-889 DNCQDYKDAGK
+889 DNCQDYREAGK

-921 KQVSGDIKSYD
+921 KQVSGDIKAYD

-945 SSGGGSSGKKSG
+945 SGGGSGGKKSG
-957 GSSTKVTKYKATYP
+957 SNSSTKRFVASGTGYAEAYRQTATSIQYNGATYIKDPKSDYWYKASDARQIDGGRTYYWKTGTTRY
-971 AIGKAKGGTLSGYSS
+971 IKKYLEGGVVSDAG
-986 PEEAEKAARS
+986 
-996 KINSICRELS
+996 I
-1006 GSSSGMIGEWARSFY
+1006 
-1021 SKIKVTAYAK
+1021 
-1031 GGLNQDTGL
+1031 
-1040 AWLDGTKSRPERI
+1040 AWLDGTKTRPERV

-1072 RTVQVPQAVVRPQL
+1072 RMVQAPQAVVRPQL
-1086 PETVQ
+1086 PETLQ

>member
-1 MQVDLEHADALS
+1 MQADLEQTDALS
-13 SAAKVINPADDSYD
+13 SAAKAINPADGSYD

-65 TTASVYE
+65 TTASIYE

-79 VTNRQAQAAQAAAD
+79 VTNRQAQAAQATAN
-93 GQREH
+93 GQRER

-109 GGVGYLESTVRR
+109 GGVSYLESIVRK
-121 AEEAGEDVTAAWNSA
+121 AEEAGEDVTAAWNNA

-189 AEELRRERTS
+189 AEELRRERTA

-209 QVGALLSAFGE
+209 QVGALLSAFGA

-242 SIAETYPSLV
+242 SVAETYPSLV

-279 SDSSQTAEK
+279 SESSQTAEK

-293 GSELNAAKKSS
+293 GTELNAAKKSS
-304 SAKYFKNTAKA
+304 SAKYFKSTAKA

-367 LSEYLGN
+367 LAEYLGN

-470 RTRIATN
+470 RTRINTN

-491 GSSGKKRSGG
+491 GSSGKKSSGG

-511 GSSST
+511 GNSST

-526 DKMDEAVDAGDHR
+526 DKMDEAVDTGDHR

-573 STTLTGYIAELKNQM
+573 STTLTGYIAELENQM
-588 AAQRAIMSKNK
+588 AAQKAIMSKNK

-639 IKEQQ
+639 IKEQR
-644 DAIRDMEIDLRE
+644 DAIRDMEIDLRD

-734 ELAEKEAQLA
+734 TLAEKEAQLA

-789 IESLEDYIEYVEN
+789 IESLDDYIEYVEN
-802 YYEELLNNPRKLI
+802 YYEELLNNPRKLL
-815 EELKELLSQSDAE
+815 EELKEMLSQSDAE
-828 IIDWLVKNHE
+828 IIDWLTKNHE

-864 HTTTYWEE
+864 HTTTYWKE

-921 KQVSGDIKSYD
+921 KQVSGDIKAYD
-932 YTPTTSAKGSGSS
+932 YTPTTSAKNSGSS
-945 SSGGGSSGKKSG
+945 SKGSSSSKKT
-957 GSSTKVTKYKATYP
+957 TKVTKYQATYP
-971 AIGKAKGGTLSGYSS
+971 AIGSKRGGTLKGYTS

-1006 GSSSGMIGEWARSFY
+1006 GSSSSMIGEWARSFY

-1031 GGLNQDTGL
+1031 GGLNQATGL

-1072 RTVQVPQAVVRPQL
+1072 RTVQAPQAVVRPQL

>member
-13 SAAKVINPADDSYD
+13 STAKAINPADGSYD

-33 AYALLEA
+33 AYALLET

-79 VTNRQAQAAQAAAD
+79 VTDRQALAAQAAAD
-93 GQREH
+93 GQRER

-109 GGVGYLESTVRR
+109 GGVSYLESTVRK
-121 AEEAGEDVTAAWNSA
+121 AEEAGEDVTAAWNNA

-189 AEELRRERTS
+189 AEELRRERTA
-199 NAAETDSYDD
+199 NTAETDSYDD

-293 GSELNAAKKSS
+293 GTELNAAKKSS
-304 SAKYFKNTAKA
+304 SAKYFKDTAKA

-367 LSEYLGN
+367 LAEYLGN
-374 INPQILLANWDQ
+374 IDPQILLANWDQ
-386 VGPMLSSALAEGEDA
+386 VGPMLVSALAEGEDA
-401 FRRLNEAAFISI
+401 FRRLNEAAFVTI

-470 RTRIATN
+470 RTRINTN

-491 GSSGKKRSGG
+491 GGSGKKSSGG
-501 GGGGKGGGGG
+501 GGGGKGGGGS

-573 STTLTGYIAELKNQM
+573 STTLTGYIAELENQM
-588 AAQRAIMSKNK
+588 AAQKAIMSKNK

-633 EELTKE
+633 EELTKA
-639 IKEQQ
+639 IQEQQ
-644 DAIRDMEIDLRE
+644 DAIRDMEIDLRD

-701 AEAKRDALNEELTAL
+701 AEAK
-716 DEQLAA
+716 
-722 RKKLSEE
+722 K
-729 EDKAK
+729 
-734 ELAEKEAQLA
+734 
-744 RISADP
+744 
-750 TRKKEE
+750 
-756 LKLRQEIADLR
+756 
-767 EEMAWDIAEDEVD
+767 
-780 AQKKAIESQ
+780 
-789 IESLEDYIEYVEN
+789 
-802 YYEELLNNPRKLI
+802 
-815 EELKELLSQSDAE
+815 
-828 IIDWLVKNHE
+828 
-838 DYETATDATRENMR
+838 
-852 RGWQEMLDDMRG
+852 
-864 HTTTYWEE
+864 
-872 VEEII
+872 
-877 AGGDD
+877 
-882 AIIQFLK
+882 
-889 DNCQDYKDAGK
+889 AGK

-921 KQVSGDIKSYD
+921 KQVSGDIKAYD
-932 YTPTTSAKGSGSS
+932 YTPTTSAKNSGSS
-945 SSGGGSSGKKSG
+945 SKGSSSSKKT
-957 GSSTKVTKYKATYP
+957 TKVTKYQATYP
-971 AIGKAKGGTLSGYSS
+971 AIGSKRGGTLKGYAS
-986 PEEAEKAARS
+986 PDEAEKAARS
-996 KINSICRELS
+996 KNNSICRELS
-1006 GSSSGMIGEWARSFY
+1006 GSSSSMIGEWARTFY

-1031 GGLNQDTGL
+1031 GGLNQATGL
-1040 AWLDGTKSRPERI
+1040 AWLDGTKAKPERV

>member
-13 SAAKVINPADDSYD
+13 SAAKAINPADGSYD

-54 YIARAKELTDQ
+54 YIARAKELTEQ

-93 GQREH
+93 GQRER

-109 GGVGYLESTVRR
+109 GGVSYLESTVRK
-121 AEEAGEDVTAAWNSA
+121 AEEAGADVTAAWNNA

-199 NAAETDSYDD
+199 NAAETDNYDE
-209 QVGALLSAFGE
+209 QVGVLLSAFGE

-252 IALDDANQAAQSLK
+252 IALDDANQAAQSLQ

-279 SDSSQTAEK
+279 SESSQTAEK

-293 GSELNAAKKSS
+293 GTELNAAKKSS

-367 LSEYLGN
+367 LAEYLGN
-374 INPQILLANWDQ
+374 IDPQILLANWDQ

-401 FRRLNEAAFISI
+401 FRRLNEAAFVTI

-420 FSALTSGLISV
+420 FSALTRGLISV

-470 RTRIATN
+470 RTRINTN

-491 GSSGKKRSGG
+491 GSSGKKSSGG

-539 RKMAQLAQ
+539 RKMAQMAQ

-573 STTLTGYIAELKNQM
+573 STTLTGYIAELENQM
-588 AAQRAIMSKNK
+588 TAQRAIMSKNK

-734 ELAEKEAQLA
+734 TLAEKEAQLA

-789 IESLEDYIEYVEN
+789 IESLDDYIEYVEN

-815 EELKELLSQSDAE
+815 SELKDLLSQSDAE
-828 IIDWLVKNHE
+828 IIDWLTKNHE

-852 RGWQEMLDDMRG
+852 CGWQEMLDDMRG
-864 HTTTYWEE
+864 HTTTYWKE

-882 AIIQFLK
+882 TIIQFLK
-889 DNCQDYKDAGK
+889 DNCQDYKEAGK

-921 KQVSGDIKSYD
+921 KQVSGDIKAYD

-945 SSGGGSSGKKSG
+945 SSGGGSGGKKSG
-957 GSSTKVTKYKATYP
+957 GSSAKVTKYKATYP

-986 PEEAEKAARS
+986 PEGAEKAARS

-1031 GGLNQDTGL
+1031 GGLNQAAGL
-1040 AWLDGTKSRPERI
+1040 AWLDGTKAKPERI

-1072 RTVQVPQAVVRPQL
+1072 RTVQAPQAVVRPQL

-1127 AMRGMAVGGL
+1127 AMRGMAIGGL

>member
-1 MQVDLEHADALS
+1 MQVDLEHAGALS
-13 SAAKVINPADDSYD
+13 SAAKAINPADGSYD

-33 AYALLEA
+33 AYALLET

-93 GQREH
+93 GQRER

-109 GGVGYLESTVRR
+109 GGVSYLESTVRK
-121 AEEAGEDVTAAWNSA
+121 AEEAGEDVTAAWDNA

-189 AEELRRERTS
+189 AEELRLERTA

-209 QVGALLSAFGE
+209 QVGALLSAFGK

-266 EGVGE
+266 EGVNE
-271 LAEGEDAL
+271 LAKGEDAL

-304 SAKYFKNTAKA
+304 SAKYFKSTAKA

-344 EEYQAASKK
+344 EEYQTASKK

-367 LSEYLGN
+367 LAEYLGN
-374 INPQILLANWDQ
+374 INPQVLLANWDQ

-401 FRRLNEAAFISI
+401 FRRLNEAAFITI

-445 GQWTMETITMPQEGA
+445 GQWTIETITMPQEGA

-470 RTRIATN
+470 RTRINTN

-491 GSSGKKRSGG
+491 GGSGKKSSGG
-501 GGGGKGGGGG
+501 GSGKGGGGG

-573 STTLTGYIAELKNQM
+573 STTLTGYIAELENQM

-606 QAATD
+606 QVAAD

-633 EELTKE
+633 EELTKA
-639 IKEQQ
+639 IQKQQ
-644 DAIRDMEIDLRE
+644 DAIRDMEIDLRD

-701 AEAKRDALNEELTAL
+701 AEAKRNALNEELTAL

-734 ELAEKEAQLA
+734 ELAEKEA
-744 RISADP
+744 
-750 TRKKEE
+750 
-756 LKLRQEIADLR
+756 
-767 EEMAWDIAEDEVD
+767 
-780 AQKKAIESQ
+780 
-789 IESLEDYIEYVEN
+789 
-802 YYEELLNNPRKLI
+802 
-815 EELKELLSQSDAE
+815 
-828 IIDWLVKNHE
+828 
-838 DYETATDATRENMR
+838 
-852 RGWQEMLDDMRG
+852 
-864 HTTTYWEE
+864 
-872 VEEII
+872 
-877 AGGDD
+877 
-882 AIIQFLK
+882 
-889 DNCQDYKDAGK
+889 
-900 LQAEAYVD
+900 
-908 EWKKKLEDLRNAY
+908 
-921 KQVSGDIKSYD
+921 
-932 YTPTTSAKGSGSS
+932 
-945 SSGGGSSGKKSG
+945 
-957 GSSTKVTKYKATYP
+957 
-971 AIGKAKGGTLSGYSS
+971 
-986 PEEAEKAARS
+986 
-996 KINSICRELS
+996 
-1006 GSSSGMIGEWARSFY
+1006 
-1021 SKIKVTAYAK
+1021 
-1031 GGLNQDTGL
+1031 
-1040 AWLDGTKSRPERI
+1040 
-1053 LSPYQTELFED
+1053 
-1064 LLKTLHAI
+1064 
-1072 RTVQVPQAVVRPQL
+1072 
-1086 PETVQ
+1086 
-1091 NQPLTIE
+1091 
-1098 SITVNVERLEKEADY
+1098 
-1113 DAMAER
+1113 
-1119 VGEKIMER
+1119 
-1127 AMRGMAVGGL
+1127 
-1137 RLG
+1137 

>member
-1 MQVDLEHADALS
+1 MFTPKRKNGEFTALTDHMLTNHLRHKYAVAIYSGESASKFLCFDVDD
-13 SAAKVINPADDSYD
+13 
-27 PQSVLT
+27 
-33 AYALLEA
+33 
-40 EYGELTQLQRGSAE
+40 GSA
-54 YIARAKELTDQ
+54 D
-65 TTASVYE
+65 
-72 QAAAYGV
+72 
-79 VTNRQAQAAQAAAD
+79 
-93 GQREH
+93 
-98 RFKRVEENGYQ
+98 
-109 GGVGYLESTVRR
+109 TVHTII
-121 AEEAGEDVTAAWNSA
+121 D
-136 LDELDAAGHLDAMC
+136 
-150 QMFGDIS
+150 
-157 NLAVECG
+157 
-164 GDVEEIVRRLYEMR
+164 RL
-178 DAAQSISLSDM
+178 
-189 AEELRRERTS
+189 
-199 NAAETDSYDD
+199 
-209 QVGALLSAFGE
+209 VAFGIPQ
-220 GGTEGVL
+220 
-227 AAMEVWNGFDESLQQ
+227 DK
-242 SIAETYPSLV
+242 IY
-252 IALDDANQAAQSLK
+252 
-266 EGVGE
+266 
-271 LAEGEDAL
+271 
-279 SDSSQTAEK
+279 
-288 KMAAL
+288 
-293 GSELNAAKKSS
+293 
-304 SAKYFKNTAKA
+304 
-315 IEELKHGAVSVSDAF
+315 VS
-330 GTYNKEAETAVKAN
+330 
-344 EEYQAASKK
+344 
-353 MAAGTKVAASEIDT
+353 
-367 LSEYLGN
+367 
-374 INPQILLANWDQ
+374 
-386 VGPMLSSALAEGEDA
+386 
-401 FRRLNEAAFISI
+401 
-413 TGTSVAD
+413 
-420 FSALTSGLISV
+420 FS
-431 QNLAADAVDALIAT
+431 
-445 GQWTMETITMPQEGA
+445 
-460 QWNPLTGVWT
+460 
-470 RTRIATN
+470 
-477 QNVLR
+477 
-482 YTGSNPLKG
+482 
-491 GSSGKKRSGG
+491 
-501 GGGGKGGGGG
+501 GGKGYHVELFFDRLVY
-511 GSSST
+511 T
-516 SVSQS
+516 S
-521 TQKLL
+521 
-526 DKMDEAVDAGDHR
+526 
-539 RKMAQLAQ
+539 QLYAL
-547 QYHEVRGEIQGVIL
+547 YGMVI
-561 YLGKEKEIVQEN
+561 
-573 STTLTGYIAELKNQM
+573 
-588 AAQRAIMSKNK
+588 
-599 EGSKKYK
+599 
-606 QAATD
+606 
-611 LEALQKQHQQ
+611 
-621 YSETLLQNKIDL
+621 
-633 EELTKE
+633 
-639 IKEQQ
+639 EQV
-644 DAIRDMEIDLRE
+644 
-656 LIHDAILDREA
+656 ILDREA

-744 RISADP
+744 RISTDP

-789 IESLEDYIEYVEN
+789 IESLDDYIEYVEN

-864 HTTTYWEE
+864 HTTTYWKE

-889 DNCQDYKDAGK
+889 DNCQDYKEAGK

-921 KQVSGDIKSYD
+921 KQVSGDIKAYD
-932 YTPTTSAKGSGSS
+932 YTPTTSAKNSGSS
-945 SSGGGSSGKKSG
+945 SKGSSSSKKT
-957 GSSTKVTKYKATYP
+957 TKVTKYQATYP
-971 AIGKAKGGTLSGYSS
+971 AIGSKRGGTLKGYTS

-1006 GSSSGMIGEWARSFY
+1006 GSSSSMIGEWARTFY

-1031 GGLNQDTGL
+1031 GGLNQATGL
-1040 AWLDGTKSRPERI
+1040 AWLDGTKAKPERV

>member
-1 MQVDLEHADALS
+1 MQIDLEHADALS
-13 SAAKVINPADDSYD
+13 SAAKTINPADGSYD

-54 YIARAKELTDQ
+54 YIARAKVLTDQ

-79 VTNRQAQAAQAAAD
+79 VTNRQAQAAQATAN
-93 GQREH
+93 GQRER

-109 GGVGYLESTVRR
+109 GGVSYLESTVRK
-121 AEEAGEDVTAAWNSA
+121 AEEAGEDVTAVWNNA

-189 AEELRRERTS
+189 AEELRRERTA
-199 NAAETDSYDD
+199 NTAETDSYDD

-227 AAMEVWNGFDESLQQ
+227 AAMEVWNGFDESLQL

-304 SAKYFKNTAKA
+304 SAKYFKSTAKA

-374 INPQILLANWDQ
+374 ISPQILLANWDQ

-413 TGTSVAD
+413 IGTSVAD

-470 RTRIATN
+470 RTRINTN

-491 GSSGKKRSGG
+491 GSSGKKSSGG
-501 GGGGKGGGGG
+501 GSGGKGGGGG

-526 DKMDEAVDAGDHR
+526 DKMDEAADAGDHR

-573 STTLTGYIAELKNQM
+573 STTLTGYISELENQM

-606 QAATD
+606 QAAAD

-633 EELTKE
+633 EELTKA
-639 IKEQQ
+639 IQEQQ
-644 DAIRDMEIDLRE
+644 DAIRDMEIDLRD

-689 RYEKERDQLIEL
+689 RYEKERDQLIAL

-734 ELAEKEAQLA
+734 TLAEKEAQLA

-789 IESLEDYIEYVEN
+789 IESLDDYIEYVEN

-889 DNCQDYKDAGK
+889 DNCQDYREAGK

-921 KQVSGDIKSYD
+921 KQVSGDIKAYD

-945 SSGGGSSGKKSG
+945 SSGGSGGKKSG
-957 GSSTKVTKYKATYP
+957 SNTSTKRFVASGTGYAEAYRQTATSIQYNGATYVKDP
-971 AIGKAKGGTLSGYSS
+971 KSDYWYKTSDARQIDGGRTYYWKTGTTRYIRKYL
-986 PEEAEKAARS
+986 E
-996 KINSICRELS
+996 
-1006 GSSSGMIGEWARSFY
+1006 
-1021 SKIKVTAYAK
+1021 
-1031 GGLNQDTGL
+1031 GGIVSDAGL
-1040 AWLDGTKSRPERI
+1040 AWLDGTKSRPERV

-1072 RTVQVPQAVVRPQL
+1072 RTVQAPQAVVCPQL

>member
-13 SAAKVINPADDSYD
+13 SAAKAINPADGSYD

-93 GQREH
+93 GQRER

-109 GGVGYLESTVRR
+109 GGVSYLESTVRK
-121 AEEAGEDVTAAWNSA
+121 AKEGSEDVTAAWDNA

-189 AEELRRERTS
+189 AEELRRERTA

-209 QVGALLSAFGE
+209 QVGALLSAFGK

-279 SDSSQTAEK
+279 SDSSQTVEK

-344 EEYQAASKK
+344 EEYQTASKK

-367 LSEYLGN
+367 LAEYLGN

-401 FRRLNEAAFISI
+401 FRRLNKAAFITI

-470 RTRIATN
+470 RTRINTN

-491 GSSGKKRSGG
+491 GSSGKKSSDG

-511 GSSST
+511 GSST

-526 DKMDEAVDAGDHR
+526 DRMHEAVDAGDHR

-573 STTLTGYIAELKNQM
+573 STTLTGYISELENQM

-611 LEALQKQHQQ
+611 LEALQKLHQQ
-621 YSETLLQNKIDL
+621 YSETL
-633 EELTKE
+633 
-639 IKEQQ
+639 
-644 DAIRDMEIDLRE
+644 
-656 LIHDAILDREA
+656 
-667 LNKRM
+667 
-672 LEGQIDV
+672 
-679 ENELIDVITR
+679 
-689 RYEKERDQLIEL
+689 
-701 AEAKRDALNEELTAL
+701 
-716 DEQLAA
+716 
-722 RKKLSEE
+722 
-729 EDKAK
+729 
-734 ELAEKEAQLA
+734 
-744 RISADP
+744 
-750 TRKKEE
+750 
-756 LKLRQEIADLR
+756 
-767 EEMAWDIAEDEVD
+767 
-780 AQKKAIESQ
+780 
-789 IESLEDYIEYVEN
+789 
-802 YYEELLNNPRKLI
+802 
-815 EELKELLSQSDAE
+815 
-828 IIDWLVKNHE
+828 
-838 DYETATDATRENMR
+838 
-852 RGWQEMLDDMRG
+852 
-864 HTTTYWEE
+864 
-872 VEEII
+872 
-877 AGGDD
+877 
-882 AIIQFLK
+882 
-889 DNCQDYKDAGK
+889 
-900 LQAEAYVD
+900 
-908 EWKKKLEDLRNAY
+908 
-921 KQVSGDIKSYD
+921 
-932 YTPTTSAKGSGSS
+932 
-945 SSGGGSSGKKSG
+945 
-957 GSSTKVTKYKATYP
+957 
-971 AIGKAKGGTLSGYSS
+971 
-986 PEEAEKAARS
+986 
-996 KINSICRELS
+996 
-1006 GSSSGMIGEWARSFY
+1006 
-1021 SKIKVTAYAK
+1021 
-1031 GGLNQDTGL
+1031 
-1040 AWLDGTKSRPERI
+1040 
-1053 LSPYQTELFED
+1053 
-1064 LLKTLHAI
+1064 
-1072 RTVQVPQAVVRPQL
+1072 
-1086 PETVQ
+1086 
-1091 NQPLTIE
+1091 
-1098 SITVNVERLEKEADY
+1098 
-1113 DAMAER
+1113 
-1119 VGEKIMER
+1119 
-1127 AMRGMAVGGL
+1127 
-1137 RLG
+1137 

>member
-1 MQVDLEHADALS
+1 MQVDLEHAGALS
-13 SAAKVINPADDSYD
+13 SAAKAINPADGSYD

-33 AYALLEA
+33 AYALLET

-93 GQREH
+93 GQRER

-109 GGVGYLESTVRR
+109 GGVSYLESTVRK
-121 AEEAGEDVTAAWNSA
+121 AEEAGEDVTAAWDNA

-189 AEELRRERTS
+189 AEELRRERTA

-209 QVGALLSAFGE
+209 QVGALLSAFGK

-266 EGVGE
+266 EGVNE
-271 LAEGEDAL
+271 LAKGEDAL

-304 SAKYFKNTAKA
+304 SAKYFKSTAKA

-344 EEYQAASKK
+344 EEYQTASKK

-367 LSEYLGN
+367 LAEYLGN
-374 INPQILLANWDQ
+374 INPQVLLANWDQ

-401 FRRLNEAAFISI
+401 FRRLNEAAFITI

-445 GQWTMETITMPQEGA
+445 GQWTIETITMPQEGA

-470 RTRIATN
+470 RTRINTN

-491 GSSGKKRSGG
+491 GGS
-501 GGGGKGGGGG
+501 GKGGGGG

-573 STTLTGYIAELKNQM
+573 STTLTGYIAELENQM

-606 QAATD
+606 QVAAD

-633 EELTKE
+633 EELTKA
-639 IKEQQ
+639 IQKQQ
-644 DAIRDMEIDLRE
+644 DAIRDMEIDLRD

-701 AEAKRDALNEELTAL
+701 AEAKRNALNEELTAL

-734 ELAEKEAQLA
+734 ELAEKEA
-744 RISADP
+744 
-750 TRKKEE
+750 
-756 LKLRQEIADLR
+756 
-767 EEMAWDIAEDEVD
+767 
-780 AQKKAIESQ
+780 
-789 IESLEDYIEYVEN
+789 
-802 YYEELLNNPRKLI
+802 
-815 EELKELLSQSDAE
+815 
-828 IIDWLVKNHE
+828 
-838 DYETATDATRENMR
+838 
-852 RGWQEMLDDMRG
+852 
-864 HTTTYWEE
+864 
-872 VEEII
+872 
-877 AGGDD
+877 
-882 AIIQFLK
+882 
-889 DNCQDYKDAGK
+889 
-900 LQAEAYVD
+900 
-908 EWKKKLEDLRNAY
+908 
-921 KQVSGDIKSYD
+921 
-932 YTPTTSAKGSGSS
+932 
-945 SSGGGSSGKKSG
+945 
-957 GSSTKVTKYKATYP
+957 
-971 AIGKAKGGTLSGYSS
+971 
-986 PEEAEKAARS
+986 
-996 KINSICRELS
+996 
-1006 GSSSGMIGEWARSFY
+1006 
-1021 SKIKVTAYAK
+1021 
-1031 GGLNQDTGL
+1031 
-1040 AWLDGTKSRPERI
+1040 
-1053 LSPYQTELFED
+1053 
-1064 LLKTLHAI
+1064 
-1072 RTVQVPQAVVRPQL
+1072 
-1086 PETVQ
+1086 
-1091 NQPLTIE
+1091 
-1098 SITVNVERLEKEADY
+1098 
-1113 DAMAER
+1113 
-1119 VGEKIMER
+1119 
-1127 AMRGMAVGGL
+1127 
-1137 RLG
+1137 

>member
-1 MQVDLEHADALS
+1 MQVDLEHAGALS
-13 SAAKVINPADDSYD
+13 SAAKAINPADGSYD
-27 PQSVLT
+27 PQSVLI

-93 GQREH
+93 GQRER

-109 GGVGYLESTVRR
+109 GGVSYLESTVRK
-121 AEEAGEDVTAAWNSA
+121 AEEGGEDVTAAWDNA

-189 AEELRRERTS
+189 AEELRRERTA

-209 QVGALLSAFGE
+209 QVGALLSAFGK

-266 EGVGE
+266 EGVNE
-271 LAEGEDAL
+271 LAKGEDAL

-304 SAKYFKNTAKA
+304 SAKYFKSTAKA
-315 IEELKHGAVSVSDAF
+315 IEELKHGAISVSDAF

-367 LSEYLGN
+367 LAEYLGN

-401 FRRLNEAAFISI
+401 FHRLNEAAFITI

-420 FSALTSGLISV
+420 FSALTNGLISV

-445 GQWTMETITMPQEGA
+445 GQWTVETITMPQEGA
-460 QWNPLTGVWT
+460 QWNPLTGIWT
-470 RTRIATN
+470 RTRINTN

-491 GSSGKKRSGG
+491 GSSGKKSSG

-547 QYHEVRGEIQGVIL
+547 QYHEVLGEIQGVIL

-573 STTLTGYIAELKNQM
+573 STTLTGYIAELENQ
-588 AAQRAIMSKNK
+588 R
-599 EGSKKYK
+599 
-606 QAATD
+606 
-611 LEALQKQHQQ
+611 
-621 YSETLLQNKIDL
+621 
-633 EELTKE
+633 
-639 IKEQQ
+639 
-644 DAIRDMEIDLRE
+644 
-656 LIHDAILDREA
+656 
-667 LNKRM
+667 
-672 LEGQIDV
+672 
-679 ENELIDVITR
+679 
-689 RYEKERDQLIEL
+689 
-701 AEAKRDALNEELTAL
+701 
-716 DEQLAA
+716 
-722 RKKLSEE
+722 SEE
-729 EDKAK
+729 
-734 ELAEKEAQLA
+734 
-744 RISADP
+744 
-750 TRKKEE
+750 
-756 LKLRQEIADLR
+756 
-767 EEMAWDIAEDEVD
+767 
-780 AQKKAIESQ
+780 
-789 IESLEDYIEYVEN
+789 
-802 YYEELLNNPRKLI
+802 
-815 EELKELLSQSDAE
+815 
-828 IIDWLVKNHE
+828 
-838 DYETATDATRENMR
+838 R
-852 RGWQEMLDDMRG
+852 R
-864 HTTTYWEE
+864 
-872 VEEII
+872 
-877 AGGDD
+877 
-882 AIIQFLK
+882 
-889 DNCQDYKDAGK
+889 
-900 LQAEAYVD
+900 
-908 EWKKKLEDLRNAY
+908 
-921 KQVSGDIKSYD
+921 
-932 YTPTTSAKGSGSS
+932 
-945 SSGGGSSGKKSG
+945 
-957 GSSTKVTKYKATYP
+957 
-971 AIGKAKGGTLSGYSS
+971 
-986 PEEAEKAARS
+986 
-996 KINSICRELS
+996 
-1006 GSSSGMIGEWARSFY
+1006 
-1021 SKIKVTAYAK
+1021 
-1031 GGLNQDTGL
+1031 
-1040 AWLDGTKSRPERI
+1040 
-1053 LSPYQTELFED
+1053 
-1064 LLKTLHAI
+1064 
-1072 RTVQVPQAVVRPQL
+1072 
-1086 PETVQ
+1086 
-1091 NQPLTIE
+1091 
-1098 SITVNVERLEKEADY
+1098 
-1113 DAMAER
+1113 
-1119 VGEKIMER
+1119 
-1127 AMRGMAVGGL
+1127 
-1137 RLG
+1137 

>member
-1 MQVDLEHADALS
+1 MEHADALS
-13 SAAKVINPADDSYD
+13 SAAKAINPSDGSYD

-93 GQREH
+93 GQRER

-109 GGVGYLESTVRR
+109 DGVSYLESTVRK
-121 AEEAGEDVTAAWNSA
+121 AEEAGADVTAAWNNA

-189 AEELRRERTS
+189 AEELRRERTA

-252 IALDDANQAAQSLK
+252 IALNDANQAAQSLK

-271 LAEGEDAL
+271 LAEGENAL

-367 LSEYLGN
+367 LAEYLGN

-491 GSSGKKRSGG
+491 GSSGKKSSGG

-573 STTLTGYIAELKNQM
+573 STTLTDYIVELENQM

-644 DAIRDMEIDLRE
+644 DAIQDMEIDLRD

-734 ELAEKEAQLA
+734 TLAEKEAQLA

-789 IESLEDYIEYVEN
+789 IESLDDYIEYVEN

-815 EELKELLSQSDAE
+815 AELKDLLSQSDAE
-828 IIDWLVKNHE
+828 IIDWLTKNHE

-852 RGWQEMLDDMRG
+852 CGWQEMLDDMRG

-889 DNCQDYKDAGK
+889 DNCQDYKEAGK

-921 KQVSGDIKSYD
+921 KQVSGDIKAYD
-932 YTPTTSAKGSGSS
+932 YTPTTAVKGSGSS
-945 SSGGGSSGKKSG
+945 SSGGGSGGKKSG
-957 GSSTKVTKYKATYP
+957 GSSAKVTKYKATYP

-1006 GSSSGMIGEWARSFY
+1006 GSSSGMIGEWARTFY

-1031 GGLNQDTGL
+1031 GGLNQMTGL
-1040 AWLDGTKSRPERI
+1040 AWLDGTKAKPERI

-1072 RTVQVPQAVVRPQL
+1072 RTVQVPQAVVRPQF

>member
-13 SAAKVINPADDSYD
+13 SAAKAINPADGSYD

-54 YIARAKELTDQ
+54 YIARAKELTEQ

-93 GQREH
+93 GQRER

-109 GGVGYLESTVRR
+109 GGVGYLESTVRK
-121 AEEAGEDVTAAWNSA
+121 AEEAGADVTAAWNNA
-136 LDELDAAGHLDAMC
+136 LDELDAVGHLDAMC

-189 AEELRRERTS
+189 AEELRRERTA
-199 NAAETDSYDD
+199 NTAETDSYDD

-288 KMAAL
+288 KMSAL
-293 GSELNAAKKSS
+293 GTELNAAKKSS

-315 IEELKHGAVSVSDAF
+315 IEKLKHGAVSVSDAF

-367 LSEYLGN
+367 LAEYLGN
-374 INPQILLANWDQ
+374 IDPQILLANWDQ

-401 FRRLNEAAFISI
+401 FHRLNEAAFISI

-470 RTRIATN
+470 RTRINTN

-491 GSSGKKRSGG
+491 GGSGKKSSGG

-573 STTLTGYIAELKNQM
+573 STTLTGYIAELENQM
-588 AAQRAIMSKNK
+588 AAQRAVMSKNK

-633 EELTKE
+633 EELTKA

-644 DAIRDMEIDLRE
+644 DAIRDMEIDLRD

-701 AEAKRDALNEELTAL
+701 AEAKRNALNEELTAL

-756 LKLRQEIADLR
+756 FKLRQEIADLR

-789 IESLEDYIEYVEN
+789 IESLDDYIEYVEN

-828 IIDWLVKNHE
+828 IIDWLTKNHE

-864 HTTTYWEE
+864 HTTTCWKE

-889 DNCQDYKDAGK
+889 DNCQDYKEAGK

-908 EWKKKLEDLRNAY
+908 EWKKKLEELRNAY
-921 KQVSGDIKSYD
+921 KQVSGDIKAYD
-932 YTPTTSAKGSGSS
+932 YTPTTSAKNSGSS
-945 SSGGGSSGKKSG
+945 NKGSSNSKKT
-957 GSSTKVTKYKATYP
+957 TKVTKYQATYP
-971 AIGKAKGGTLSGYSS
+971 AIGSKRGGTLKGYAS

-1006 GSSSGMIGEWARSFY
+1006 GSSSSMIGEWARTFY

-1031 GGLNQDTGL
+1031 GGLNQATGL
-1040 AWLDGTKSRPERI
+1040 AWLDGTKAKPERV

>member
-13 SAAKVINPADDSYD
+13 SAAKAINPADGSYD

-40 EYGELTQLQRGSAE
+40 EYRELTQLQRGSAE

-93 GQREH
+93 GQRER

-109 GGVGYLESTVRR
+109 GGVSYLESTVRKV
-121 AEEAGEDVTAAWNSA
+121 EEAGEDVTAAWNNA

-189 AEELRRERTS
+189 AEELRRERTA
-199 NAAETDSYDD
+199 NTAETDSYDD
-209 QVGALLSAFGE
+209 QVGALLSAFGA

-266 EGVGE
+266 EGINE
-271 LAEGEDAL
+271 LAKGEDAL

-293 GSELNAAKKSS
+293 GTELNAAKKSS

-315 IEELKHGAVSVSDAF
+315 IEELKHGAISVSDAF
-330 GTYNKEAETAVKAN
+330 GTYNKETETAVKAN
-344 EEYQAASKK
+344 EEYQTASKK

-367 LSEYLGN
+367 LAEYLGN

-386 VGPMLSSALAEGEDA
+386 VGPMLASALAEGEDA
-401 FRRLNEAAFISI
+401 FRRLNEAAFVTI

-470 RTRIATN
+470 RTRINTN

-491 GSSGKKRSGG
+491 GGSGKKSSGG
-501 GGGGKGGGGG
+501 GGGGKGG

-526 DKMDEAVDAGDHR
+526 DKMDEAVAAGDHR

-573 STTLTGYIAELKNQM
+573 STTLTGYIAELENQM

-633 EELTKE
+633 EELTKA
-639 IKEQQ
+639 IQKQQ
-644 DAIRDMEIDLRE
+644 DAIRDMEIDLRD

-789 IESLEDYIEYVEN
+789 IESLDDYIEYVEN

-828 IIDWLVKNHE
+828 IIDWLTKNHE

-852 RGWQEMLDDMRG
+852 RG
-864 HTTTYWEE
+864 
-872 VEEII
+872 
-877 AGGDD
+877 
-882 AIIQFLK
+882 
-889 DNCQDYKDAGK
+889 
-900 LQAEAYVD
+900 
-908 EWKKKLEDLRNAY
+908 
-921 KQVSGDIKSYD
+921 
-932 YTPTTSAKGSGSS
+932 
-945 SSGGGSSGKKSG
+945 
-957 GSSTKVTKYKATYP
+957 
-971 AIGKAKGGTLSGYSS
+971 
-986 PEEAEKAARS
+986 
-996 KINSICRELS
+996 
-1006 GSSSGMIGEWARSFY
+1006 
-1021 SKIKVTAYAK
+1021 
-1031 GGLNQDTGL
+1031 
-1040 AWLDGTKSRPERI
+1040 
-1053 LSPYQTELFED
+1053 
-1064 LLKTLHAI
+1064 
-1072 RTVQVPQAVVRPQL
+1072 
-1086 PETVQ
+1086 
-1091 NQPLTIE
+1091 
-1098 SITVNVERLEKEADY
+1098 
-1113 DAMAER
+1113 
-1119 VGEKIMER
+1119 
-1127 AMRGMAVGGL
+1127 
-1137 RLG
+1137 

>member
-13 SAAKVINPADDSYD
+13 SAAKVINPADGSYD

-40 EYGELTQLQRGSAE
+40 EYGELTQFQRGSAE

-93 GQREH
+93 GQRER

-109 GGVGYLESTVRR
+109 GGVSYLESAVRK
-121 AEEAGEDVTAAWNSA
+121 AEEAGEDVTAAWNNA

-199 NAAETDSYDD
+199 NVAETDSYDD
-209 QVGALLSAFGE
+209 QVGALLSAFGA

-266 EGVGE
+266 EGINE
-271 LAEGEDAL
+271 LAKGEDAL

-293 GSELNAAKKSS
+293 GTELNAAKKSS

-315 IEELKHGAVSVSDAF
+315 IEELKHGAISVSDAF
-330 GTYNKEAETAVKAN
+330 DTYNKETETAVKAN
-344 EEYQAASKK
+344 EEYQTASKK

-367 LSEYLGN
+367 LAEYLGN

-386 VGPMLSSALAEGEDA
+386 VGPMLASALAEGEDA
-401 FRRLNEAAFISI
+401 FRRLNEAAFVTI

-470 RTRIATN
+470 RTRINTN

-491 GSSGKKRSGG
+491 GGSGKKSSGG
-501 GGGGKGGGGG
+501 GGGGKGG

-547 QYHEVRGEIQGVIL
+547 QYHEVRG
-561 YLGKEKEIVQEN
+561 
-573 STTLTGYIAELKNQM
+573 
-588 AAQRAIMSKNK
+588 
-599 EGSKKYK
+599 
-606 QAATD
+606 
-611 LEALQKQHQQ
+611 
-621 YSETLLQNKIDL
+621 
-633 EELTKE
+633 
-639 IKEQQ
+639 
-644 DAIRDMEIDLRE
+644 
-656 LIHDAILDREA
+656 
-667 LNKRM
+667 
-672 LEGQIDV
+672 
-679 ENELIDVITR
+679 
-689 RYEKERDQLIEL
+689 
-701 AEAKRDALNEELTAL
+701 
-716 DEQLAA
+716 
-722 RKKLSEE
+722 
-729 EDKAK
+729 
-734 ELAEKEAQLA
+734 
-744 RISADP
+744 
-750 TRKKEE
+750 
-756 LKLRQEIADLR
+756 
-767 EEMAWDIAEDEVD
+767 
-780 AQKKAIESQ
+780 
-789 IESLEDYIEYVEN
+789 
-802 YYEELLNNPRKLI
+802 
-815 EELKELLSQSDAE
+815 
-828 IIDWLVKNHE
+828 
-838 DYETATDATRENMR
+838 
-852 RGWQEMLDDMRG
+852 
-864 HTTTYWEE
+864 
-872 VEEII
+872 
-877 AGGDD
+877 
-882 AIIQFLK
+882 
-889 DNCQDYKDAGK
+889 
-900 LQAEAYVD
+900 
-908 EWKKKLEDLRNAY
+908 
-921 KQVSGDIKSYD
+921 
-932 YTPTTSAKGSGSS
+932 
-945 SSGGGSSGKKSG
+945 
-957 GSSTKVTKYKATYP
+957 
-971 AIGKAKGGTLSGYSS
+971 
-986 PEEAEKAARS
+986 
-996 KINSICRELS
+996 
-1006 GSSSGMIGEWARSFY
+1006 
-1021 SKIKVTAYAK
+1021 
-1031 GGLNQDTGL
+1031 
-1040 AWLDGTKSRPERI
+1040 
-1053 LSPYQTELFED
+1053 
-1064 LLKTLHAI
+1064 
-1072 RTVQVPQAVVRPQL
+1072 
-1086 PETVQ
+1086 
-1091 NQPLTIE
+1091 
-1098 SITVNVERLEKEADY
+1098 
-1113 DAMAER
+1113 
-1119 VGEKIMER
+1119 
-1127 AMRGMAVGGL
+1127 
-1137 RLG
+1137 

>member
-13 SAAKVINPADDSYD
+13 SAAKAINPADGSYD

-93 GQREH
+93 GQRER

-109 GGVGYLESTVRR
+109 GGVSYLESTVRK
-121 AEEAGEDVTAAWNSA
+121 AEEAGEDVTAAWNNA
-136 LDELDAAGHLDAMC
+136 LDKLDAAGHLDAMC

-266 EGVGE
+266 EGVSK

-293 GSELNAAKKSS
+293 GTELNAAKKSS
-304 SAKYFKNTAKA
+304 SAKYFKSTAKA
-315 IEELKHGAVSVSDAF
+315 IEELKHGAISVSDAF
-330 GTYNKEAETAVKAN
+330 GTYNKEAENAVKAN

-367 LSEYLGN
+367 LAEYLGN
-374 INPQILLANWDQ
+374 IDPQILLANWEQ
-386 VGPMLSSALAEGEDA
+386 AGPMLASALAEGEDA
-401 FRRLNEAAFISI
+401 FHRLNEAAFITI

-470 RTRIATN
+470 RTRINTN

-491 GSSGKKRSGG
+491 GGSGKKSSGG

-511 GSSST
+511 GSGST
-516 SVSQS
+516 GASKS
-521 TQKLL
+521 TQRLL
-526 DKMDEAVDAGDHR
+526 GRMDEATASGDHR

-561 YLGKEKEIVQEN
+561 YLDKEKEIVREN
-573 STTLTGYIAELKNQM
+573 STTLTGYIAELENQM
-588 AAQRAIMSKNK
+588 AAQSAIMSKNR
-599 EGSKKYK
+599 EGSKKYR

-621 YSETLLQNKIDL
+621 YSEALLQNKIDL
-633 EELTKE
+633 EELTRA
-639 IKEQQ
+639 IREQQ
-644 DAIRDMEIDLRE
+644 DAIREMEIDLRE
-656 LIHDAILDREA
+656 LVHDAILDREA
-667 LNKRM
+667 LNRRM

-679 ENELIDVITR
+679 ENELIDAITR

-701 AEAKRDALNEELTAL
+701 AQAKRDALDEELSAL

-722 RKKLSEE
+722 RKKLNEE
-729 EDKAK
+729 EDRAK

-756 LKLRQEIADLR
+756 LKLRREIAALR
-767 EEMAWDIAEDEVD
+767 EEIAWDAAQDEVD
-780 AQKKAIESQ
+780 ARKKSIESQ
-789 IESLEDYIEYVEN
+789 LESLDDYIEYVEN
-802 YYEELLNNPRKLI
+802 YYEELLNNPRKLV

-828 IIDWLVKNHE
+828 IIAWLVKNHE

-921 KQVSGDIKSYD
+921 KQVSGDIKAYD
-932 YTPTTSAKGSGSS
+932 YTPTASAKGSGSS
-945 SSGGGSSGKKSG
+945 SSGGSGGKKSG

-1006 GSSSGMIGEWARSFY
+1006 GSSSSMIGEWARSFY

-1031 GGLNQDTGL
+1031 GGLNQATGL
-1040 AWLDGTKSRPERI
+1040 AWLDGTKAKPERV

-1072 RTVQVPQAVVRPQL
+1072 RTVQVPQAVVRPQI

>member
-1 MQVDLEHADALS
+1 MQADLEQADALS
-13 SAAKVINPADDSYD
+13 SAAKAINPADGSYD

-33 AYALLEA
+33 AFALLEA
-40 EYGELTQLQRGSAE
+40 EYGELTRLQRGSAE
-54 YIARAKELTDQ
+54 YIARARELTDQ

-72 QAAAYGV
+72 QAVAYGV
-79 VTNRQAQAAQAAAD
+79 VTSRQAQAAQAAA
-93 GQREH
+93 GAQRER
-98 RFKRVEENGYQ
+98 RFRRVEENGYQ
-109 GGVGYLESTVRR
+109 SGVGYLENTIRT
-121 AEEAGEDVTAAWNSA
+121 AEEAGEDVAAAWNSA

-150 QMFGDIS
+150 RMFGDIS

-164 GDVEEIVRRLYEMR
+164 GDVKEIVRRLYEMR
-178 DAAQSISLSDM
+178 EAAQSISLSDM
-189 AEELRRERTS
+189 AEELRRERTA
-199 NAAETDSYDD
+199 NMAGTGSYDD

-227 AAMEVWNGFDESLQQ
+227 AAIEVWNGFDESLRQ

-252 IALDDANQAAQSLK
+252 IALDDANRAAQALK

-279 SDSSQTAEK
+279 SDSSQAAEK

-293 GSELNAAKKSS
+293 GGELNAAKKAS
-304 SAKYFKNTAKA
+304 SAKYFKSTAKA
-315 IEELKHGAVSVSDAF
+315 IQELKHGAISVSDAF
-330 GTYNKEAETAVKAN
+330 GTYNREAETAVKAN

-353 MAAGTKVAASEIDT
+353 MAAGTKVAADEIDA
-367 LSEYLGN
+367 LAEYLGN
-374 INPQILLANWDQ
+374 IDPQILLANWEQ
-386 VGPMLSSALAEGEDA
+386 AGPMLASALAEGEDA
-401 FRRLNEAAFISI
+401 FHRLNEAAFITI

-445 GQWTMETITMPQEGA
+445 GQWTMETITLPQEGA

-470 RTRIATN
+470 RTRINTN

-482 YTGSNPLKG
+482 YTGNNPLKG
-491 GSSGKKRSGG
+491 GGSGKKSSGG
-501 GGGGKGGGGG
+501 GSGKGGGGG
-511 GSSST
+511 GSGST
-516 SVSQS
+516 GASKS
-521 TQKLL
+521 TQRLL
-526 DKMDEAVDAGDHR
+526 DRMDEAVDAGDHR

-573 STTLTGYIAELKNQM
+573 STTLTGYIVELENQM
-588 AAQRAIMSKNK
+588 AAQKAIMNKNK
-599 EGSKKYK
+599 EGFKKYK

-633 EELTKE
+633 EELTKA
-639 IKEQQ
+639 IQEQQ
-644 DAIRDMEIDLRE
+644 DAIRDMEIDLRD

-667 LNKRM
+667 LNRRM

-679 ENELIDVITR
+679 ENELIDAITR

-701 AEAKRDALNEELTAL
+701 AQAKRDALDEELSAL

-722 RKKLSEE
+722 RKKLNEE
-729 EDKAK
+729 EDRAK

-756 LKLRQEIADLR
+756 LKLRREIAALR
-767 EEMAWDIAEDEVD
+767 EEIAWDAAQDEVD
-780 AQKKAIESQ
+780 ARKKSIESQ
-789 IESLEDYIEYVEN
+789 LESLDDYIEYVEN
-802 YYEELLNNPRKLI
+802 TYEELLNNPRKLI
-815 EELKELLSQSDAE
+815 EELKDLLSQSDAE
-828 IIDWLVKNHE
+828 ILDWLTKNHE
-838 DYETATDATRENMR
+838 DYEKATDATRENMR

-864 HTTTYWEE
+864 RTSVYWKE

-889 DNCQDYKDAGK
+889 DNCQDYKEAGK

-908 EWKKKLEDLRNAY
+908 EWKKKLEELRNAY
-921 KQVSGDIKSYD
+921 KQVSGDIKAYD
-932 YTPTTSAKGSGSS
+932 YTPTTSAKNSGSS
-945 SSGGGSSGKKSG
+945 SKGSSSSKKT
-957 GSSTKVTKYKATYP
+957 TKVTKYQATYP
-971 AIGKAKGGTLSGYSS
+971 AIGSKRGGTLKGYTS

-1006 GSSSGMIGEWARSFY
+1006 GSSSSMIGEWARTFY

-1031 GGLNQDTGL
+1031 GGLNQATGL
-1040 AWLDGTKSRPERI
+1040 AWLDGTKAKPERV